1 MLNGSSLRTR
11 KRHREDVNPMNSLGN
26 LVDVMLVFA
35 CGLMVAVIMFWQVD
49 ISKDMDVVLPD
60 DIKKVN
66 DLEDAIKD
74 GTLSE
79 DFDSKGIVFED
90 EKTGKMYIVKG
101 K

>member
-49 ISKDMDVVLPD
+49 ISKDMDVVLQD
-60 DIKKVN
+60 DIKKLN
-66 DLEDAIKD
+66 DLEYAIKD